1 MCIRDR
7 SIEATVQFEGEA
19 VQQLGTLGGF
29 ADSQQVVTVTPADIS
44 PPESQYIGLDG
55 AEIEFNTPD
64 LTTPLAV
71 RFHPF
76 SHSLKRLYDV
86 AARIREERLTATW
99 SLTITDT
106 VTINGDIYRR
116 IRTFSEATLVNAGDS
131 DIGRNFAGDVVFTW
145 RAKEVRRTVPDYP
158 DVTSQPVVQLANPD
172 DAPDVFDANL

>member
-1 MCIRDR
+1 MPAPINVTNNEL

-76 SHSLKRLYDV
+76 SLSL
-86 AARIREERLTATW
+86 IH
-99 SLTITDT
+99 I
-106 VTINGDIYRR
+106 
-116 IRTFSEATLVNAGDS
+116 SEPT
-131 DIGRNFAGDVVFTW
+131 R
-145 RAKEVRRTVPDYP
+145 PY
-158 DVTSQPVVQLANPD
+158 
-172 DAPDVFDANL
+172 